1 VIPSADDAGVLM
13 DAACRRKLDA
23 DTISP
28 KLAPA
33 WLIAP
38 VCRCVEHGMS
48 DAPLIAIVD
57 DDVIVCEATK
67 DLVLP
72 LPVPHAFAGAAR
84 ILGAAVVLI
93 DDLNREPVG
102 RCCEVSA
109 RRRLQGR

>member
-48 DAPLIAIVD
+48 EAPLIAIVD
-57 DDVIVCEATK
+57 DDVMVCEATK

-72 LPVPHAFAGAAR
+72 LPVPHAF
-84 ILGAAVVLI
+84 LVQLW
-93 DDLNREPVG
+93 
-102 RCCEVSA
+102 C
-109 RRRLQGR
+109 